1 MTHENDEQQTRDQIE
16 ALNRLARE
24 EAGALVED
32 SLPVDAVAAAVE
44 EPTDVPKIV
53 LPGEGRT
60 VTAFAMEAGNVC
72 KVNGVYRRDSI
83 PVVVNRESGGIEP
96 LTASKFCTEIEEVAL
111 TCVQKVIKMD
121 GQEIVLERPKTMTKA
136 TAEVTLAADAFIYRL
151 RKLERVNMVRQPIMR
166 KDGRID
172 LLPIGYDEES
182 GILTMPNEVEI
193 ATRDRL
199 MELDEPSRKQALMGC
214 AAVIRSQLKEF
225 PLVSELDIAVQV
237 SAMMGFYG
245 SLLLPHEKQRLN
257 FVYKANKHR
266 SGKTL
271 LIKTAIVPVMG
282 KAIVQPFPREVA
294 RLDELLN
301 STVLGAKSY
310 LVLDDIVG
318 FLRCEALNAFLTA
331 AWWGGRMMHTQRTF
345 EAKQQA
351 TLFLSGHE
359 LTLSPDLAG
368 RFLECRLH
376 VEVADSTE
384 ARVKR
389 PIDDEYLSRKDVRSE
404 LLSALHTIIVLWDL
418 AGRPKGSTV
427 RPGFEEWSRIYGG
440 LVEFA
445 GFVNPCSK
453 RPDDEG
459 TDPEFDD
466 MLALVKDLVSSFDAG
481 DKLKEFTFAQVIER
495 CVDLK
500 AFAWAVE
507 GQWKTEKDSGERWFQ
522 MSKKA
527 ESKMGWLFGNKYGDT
542 IFQLGDGRRV
552 RFGRQGKNRQRR
564 YVLALI

>member
-1 MTHENDEQQTRDQIE
+1 MTPGNDDQQTRDQIE

-32 SLPVDAVAAAVE
+32 DLASEETAVDPE
-44 EPTDVPKIV
+44 EPRDLPKIQ

-60 VTAFAMEAGNVC
+60 VTSFANEAGQVC
-72 KVNGVYRRDSI
+72 RINGVYRRDSI

-96 LTASKFCTEIEEVAL
+96 LTPSKFCTEIEEVAL
-111 TCVQKVIKMD
+111 TCVKKTIKID
-121 GQEIVLERPKTMTKA
+121 GSELTVERPKTMTKA
-136 TAEVTLAADAFIYRL
+136 VAEVTLAADAFIYRL

-166 KDGRID
+166 KDGRIE

-182 GILTMPNEVEI
+182 GILTMRNDVEI
-193 ATRDRL
+193 TTRDRL
-199 MELDEPSRKQALMGC
+199 IELDEAGRKQALQGC
-214 AAVIRSQLKEF
+214 AAVIRSALKEF
-225 PLVSELDIAVQV
+225 PLVSELDLAVQV
-237 SAMMGFYG
+237 SAMLGFYG

-271 LIKTAIVPVMG
+271 LIKMAIVPVMG
-282 KAIVQPFPREVA
+282 KAIVQPFPREVN
-294 RLDELLN
+294 RLDELLS

-331 AWWGGRMMHTQRTF
+331 AWWGGRLMHTQRLF

-368 RFLECRLH
+368 RFLEARLH

-445 GFVNPCSK
+445 GFGNPCAK

-466 MLALVKDLVSSFDAG
+466 MLALVKDLVGSFEAEDRM
-481 DKLKEFTFAQVIER
+481 KEFTFSQLIER
-495 CVDLK
+495 CVELK
-500 AFAWAVE
+500 AFSWAVE
-507 GQWKTEKDSGERWFQ
+507 GQWKTEKDTGERWFQ

-542 IFQLGDGRRV
+542 IFHLGDGRRV

-564 YVLALI
+564 YTLSLI

>member
-1 MTHENDEQQTRDQIE
+1 MSDELDAQRTQEQIE
-16 ALNRLARE
+16 ALNRLARQ
-24 EAGALVED
+24 EAGALVD
-32 SLPVDAVAAAVE
+32 DVMPTLAVVPKEGPA
-44 EPTDVPKIV
+44 TVPKIV
-53 LPGEGRT
+53 LPGDGRT
-60 VTAFAMEAGNVC
+60 VTAFAQEAGQVC
-72 KVNGVYRRDSI
+72 RMNGVYRRDSMA
-83 PVVVNRESGGIEP
+83 VVVNRETGGIES
-96 LTASKFCTEIEEVAL
+96 LSASKFCTEIEEVAI
-111 TCVQKVIKMD
+111 TCIQKTIQMD
-121 GQEIVLERPKTMTKA
+121 GNQITIERPRTMTKA
-136 TAEVTLAADAFIYRL
+136 VAEMTLAADAFVYKL

-166 KDGRID
+166 KDNRID
-172 LLPIGYDEES
+172 LLPIGFDEES

-193 ATRDRL
+193 TPREQL
-199 MELDEPSRKQALMGC
+199 MALDAANRKSALAGC
-214 AAVIRSQLKEF
+214 AAVIRSALKEF

-237 SAMMGFYG
+237 AAMLGFYG

-271 LIKTAIVPVMG
+271 LIKLSVVPVMG
-282 KAIVQPFPREVA
+282 KAIVQPFPRDVT
-294 RLDELLN
+294 RLDDLLN

-331 AWWGGRMMHTQRTF
+331 AWWGGRLMHTQRLF
-345 EAKQQA
+345 EGKQQA

-376 VEVADSTE
+376 VETADSTE

-418 AGRPKGSTV
+418 EGRPKGPTV
-427 RPGFEEWSRIYGG
+427 RPGFEEWSQIYGG
-440 LVEFA
+440 LVTFA
-445 GFVNPCSK
+445 GFADPCAK

-466 MLALVKDLVSSFDAG
+466 MLALVKELVAEFEPG
-481 DKLKEFTFAQVIER
+481 DRFMEFTFAHLIEH
-495 CVDLK
+495 CVELK
-500 AFAWAVE
+500 AFSWAVE
-507 GQWKTEKDSGERWFQ
+507 GQWKTDKDTNERWYS
-522 MSKKA
+522 MSKKS

-542 IFQLGDGRRV
+542 VFSLGDGRRV

-564 YVLALI
+564 YTLALV

>member
-1 MTHENDEQQTRDQIE
+1 MTPEDDDSKTRDQIE

-24 EAGALVED
+24 EAGALVDD
-32 SLPVDAVAAAVE
+32 SIE
-44 EPTDVPKIV
+44 EENSEPAEEGQRELPKIQ

-60 VTAFAMEAGNVC
+60 VTTFALEAGQVC
-72 KVNGVYRRDSI
+72 RLNGVYRRDSI

-96 LTASKFCTEIEEVAL
+96 LTPSKFCTEIEEVAL
-111 TCVQKVIKMD
+111 TCVKKVIKMD
-121 GQEIVLERPKTMTKA
+121 GEEITLERPKTMTKA
-136 TAEVTLAADAFIYRL
+136 TAELTLAADAFVYRL

-166 KDGRID
+166 RDGRIE

-193 ATRDRL
+193 TTREKII
-199 MELDEPSRKQALMGC
+199 ELDEAGRKQALLGC
-214 AAVIRSQLKEF
+214 TAVIRSALKEF
-225 PLVSELDIAVQV
+225 PMVSDLDLAVQV
-237 SAMMGFYG
+237 SAMLGFYG
-245 SLLLPHEKQRLN
+245 SMLLPHEKQRLN

-271 LIKTAIVPVMG
+271 LIKMAIVPVMG
-282 KAIVQPFPREVA
+282 KAIVQPFPREVT
-294 RLDELLN
+294 RLDDLLN

-331 AWWGGRMMHTQRTF
+331 SWWGGRLMHTQRLF

-404 LLSALHTIIVLWDL
+404 LLSALHTIVVLWDL

-445 GFVNPCSK
+445 GFGDPCAK

-466 MLALVKDLVSSFDAG
+466 MLALVKDLVSSFEED
-481 DKLKEFTFAQVIER
+481 DKLKEFTFAQLIER

-500 AFAWAVE
+500 AFTWAVD
-507 GQWKTEKDSGERWFQ
+507 GQWKTEKESGERWFQ

-527 ESKMGWLFGNKYGDT
+527 ESKMGWLFGSKYGDT
-542 IFQLGDGRRV
+542 TFHLGDGRRV

-564 YVLALI
+564 YTLSLI

>member
-1 MTHENDEQQTRDQIE
+1 MSEDADQQKTREQIE

-32 SLPVDAVAAAVE
+32 SVPSLEVVPKE
-44 EPTDVPKIV
+44 GPMQVPKIQ
-53 LPGEGRT
+53 LPGDGRT
-60 VTAFAMEAGNVC
+60 VTAFAQEAGQVC
-72 KVNGVYRRDSI
+72 RLNGVYRRDSI
-83 PVVVNRESGGIEP
+83 PVVVNRETGGIEP
-96 LTASKFCTEIEEVAL
+96 LAASKFCTEIEQVAI
-111 TCVQKVIKMD
+111 TCVRKVRTSD
-121 GQEIVLERPKTMTKA
+121 GEVQVIERPATMTKA
-136 TAEVTLAADAFIYRL
+136 VAEMTLASDAFVYRL

-172 LLPIGYDEES
+172 LLPVGFDEES
-182 GILTMPNEVEI
+182 GILTMPNDVRI
-193 ATRDRL
+193 STREQL
-199 MELDEPSRKQALMGC
+199 MALDEAGRKEALKGC
-214 AAVIRSQLKEF
+214 ASVIRLALREF

-237 SAMMGFYG
+237 SAMLGFYG

-257 FVYKANKHR
+257 FVFKANKHR

-271 LIKTAIVPVMG
+271 LIKLAVVPVMG
-282 KAIVQPFPREVA
+282 KAIVQPFPRDVT
-294 RLDELLN
+294 RLDDLLN

-331 AWWGGRMMHTQRTF
+331 AWWGGRLMHTQRLF

-376 VEVADSTE
+376 VETADSTE

-389 PIDDEYLSRKDVRSE
+389 PIDDEYLSRPDVRSE
-404 LLSALHTIIVLWDL
+404 LLNALHTIIVLWDL

-445 GFVNPCSK
+445 GFSDPCAK

-466 MLALVKDLVSSFDAG
+466 MLALVKELVAQFDPG
-481 DKLKEFTFAQVIER
+481 QSVMEFTFAEVIEQ
-495 CVDLK
+495 CVELK
-500 AFAWAVE
+500 AFAWAIE
-507 GQWKTEKDSGERWFQ
+507 GQFKTDKETGERWYQ
-522 MSKKA
+522 MAKKS
-527 ESKMGWLFGNKYGDT
+527 ESKMGWLLGNKYGDT
-542 IFQLGDGRRV
+542 VFALGDGRRV
-552 RFGRQGKNRQRR
+552 RFGRKGKNRQRR
-564 YVLALI
+564 YTVAIV